1 MRAEMSE
8 SKSGGRNNKSLTL
21 EWMNNN
27 RNSSVKY
34 DILSGVING
43 RYVVHSNTHVQNKIQ
58 VARATVQFGCDY
70 VTIYVDNLI
79 GHNLPS
85 V

>member
-1 MRAEMSE
+1 MYVCVPTCKTDWEYGNDMVTALCVM
-8 SKSGGRNNKSLTL
+8 
-21 EWMNNN
+21 
-27 RNSSVKY
+27 Y

-43 RYVVHSNTHVQNKIQ
+43 RYVVHSNTHVQIKIQ
-58 VARATVQFGCDY
+58 VARDTVQFGCDY
-70 VTIYVDNLI
+70 VAIYVDNLI

>member
-1 MRAEMSE
+1 MCPRAKTDWEYGNDMVTA
-8 SKSGGRNNKSLTL
+8 LCV
-21 EWMNNN
+21 M
-27 RNSSVKY
+27 Y

-43 RYVVHSNTHVQNKIQ
+43 RYVVHSNTHVQIKIQ
-58 VARATVQFGCDY
+58 VARDTVQFGCDY
-70 VTIYVDNLI
+70 VAIYVDNLI